1 MHIDDTTHEHGGTA
15 KVYTYSAD
23 YDIGR
28 NDISWTAEVRQ
39 SGADETRELSGSIPL
54 TSPGVAAV
62 AEEAVRDAVVAQI
75 DALGVTA

>member
-23 YDIGR
+23 YDIDGQ
-28 NDISWTAEVRQ
+28 NISWTAEVRQ
-39 SGADETRELSGSIPL
+39 GADEIHELSGAIPL

-62 AEEAVRDAVVAQI
+62 AEPAVRDAVVAQI

>member
-23 YDIGR
+23 YDIDSR
-28 NDISWTAEVRQ
+28 NISWTAEVHQ
-39 SGADETRELSGSIPL
+39 GGVDEIHELSGTIPL
-54 TSPGVAAV
+54 TSPGVVAV
-62 AEEAVRDAVVAQI
+62 AEQVVRDAVVAQI

>member
-23 YDIGR
+23 YDIDGKS
-28 NDISWTAEVRQ
+28 ISWTAEVRQ
-39 SGADETRELSGSIPL
+39 SGADETHELSGSIPL
-54 TSPGVAAV
+54 TSPGVVAV
-62 AEEAVRDAVVAQI
+62 AEQVVRDAVMAQI